1 MSRVVMYFAEGYE
14 EVEALTVIDI
24 LRRAN
29 VEVIL
34 AGVHDKTVVSVHQVS
49 INMDETIENIDHN
62 LIDMIILPGGA
73 KGVENMFHSEHVLQN
88 IKKFHEEKKG
98 IAAICAAPSIL
109 GRLGI
114 LKGKKATCYP
124 GFEKYLEG
132 CTIETQ
138 KVVIS
143 NHIITAQAVGAAMEF
158 GLAILETL
166 QGKKVKDK
174 IKKAMYV

>member
-1 MSRVVMYFAEGYE
+1 MSRAVMYFADGYE
-14 EVEALTVIDI
+14 EVEALTVVDI
-24 LRRAN
+24 LRRGN

-34 AGVHDKTVVSVHQVS
+34 AGVNDKTVVSAHQIS
-49 INMDETIENIDHN
+49 INMDTTIENIDHS
-62 LIDMIILPGGA
+62 LVDMIILPGGA
-73 KGVENMFHSEHVLQN
+73 KGVENMLLSEHVLEN

-114 LKGKKATCYP
+114 LKDRKATCYP

-132 CTIETQ
+132 CKVVPER
-138 KVVIS
+138 VVIS
-143 NHIITAQAVGAAMEF
+143 DHIITAQAVGSAMEF

-166 QGKKVKDK
+166 QGNEIKDV